1 MRMRLDQSMSGI
13 LNKNAKS
20 KWVAKA
26 VTDRFRSGQNT
37 GHNTRK
43 CPTRPV
49 VEEPEPNTQ
58 QQSSAAAPVIQR
70 YDGTQGTND
79 QASQNPEPPKNNSK
93 GKGKAST
100 STSQN
105 AKGPKG
111 KGQASTKAQKG
122 KGPTTTKAKKG
133 KGLANK
139 PCTSTAADNLTPEP
153 VNSASTAVNP
163 PPAPIN
169 PPPAPVNPHPAPVN
183 PPTADVN
190 PHPVAI
196 NPPPASINQQ
206 PDWSNMTTSDQIRL
220 LKNVHQTTMYMQQ
233 LQGTQLPPYLKEAN
247 NILHNLMV
255 VAQEVTSA
263 KAYDWKKVA
272 SQLGL
277 SDNEPYMNFINQDEA
292 KNLCGFQD
300 YDCTTTC
307 DGSGGTQTSDV
318 TTTNK
323 DA

>member
-1 MRMRLDQSMSGI
+1 M
-13 LNKNAKS
+13 
-20 KWVAKA
+20 
-26 VTDRFRSGQNT
+26 
-37 GHNTRK
+37 
-43 CPTRPV
+43 
-49 VEEPEPNTQ
+49 
-58 QQSSAAAPVIQR
+58 
-70 YDGTQGTND
+70 GTND
-79 QASQNPEPPKNNSK
+79 QASQNPESPKNNSK

-122 KGPTTTKAKKG
+122 KGPATTKAKKG
-133 KGLANK
+133 KDPANK
-139 PCTSTAADNLTPEP
+139 PSTSTAANNLTPEP
-153 VNSASTAVNP
+153 VNSTSTAVNP

-169 PPPAPVNPHPAPVN
+169 PPLAPVNPHPAPVN
-183 PPTADVN
+183 PPTVD
-190 PHPVAI
+190 
-196 NPPPASINQQ
+196 
-206 PDWSNMTTSDQIRL
+206 
-220 LKNVHQTTMYMQQ
+220 Q

-277 SDNEPYMNFINQDEA
+277 SDNEPYMNFMNQVDEA

-307 DGSGGTQTSDV
+307 DGSGGTQTLDV